1 MARPAAVPL
10 ASEREP
16 RGARRKRET
25 RSRLLAAA
33 LRLMA
38 EKGVEGVAVNEI
50 TEAADVG
57 FGSFY
62 NHFESKEAIYR
73 AVVDSVFEEFA
84 DRLDALLANVEDPAE
99 IVAVSVRHTLVRAKK
114 EPEWGAFLVREGFSM
129 RSVDSGLGRRLLRDI
144 KKGIAAGRFSN
155 GDPFMR
161 FVAVSGTVLA
171 SIAAAST
178 DAHRFS
184 TRHFPE
190 RCAAMVLQ
198 SLGVDPLEANEI
210 ARRTL
215 PRA

>member
-1 MARPAAVPL
+1 
-10 ASEREP
+10 
-16 RGARRKRET
+16 
-25 RSRLLAAA
+25 
-33 LRLMA
+33 MA

-99 IVAVSVRHTLVRAKK
+99 IVAVSVRHTLMRAKK

-144 KKGIAAGRFSN
+144 EKGIAAGRFSN
-155 GDPFMR
+155 GDSFMR
-161 FVAVSGTVLA
+161 FIAVSGIVLA

-178 DAHRFS
+178 DVHRLS
-184 TRHFPE
+184 TKHFPE
-190 RCAAMVLQ
+190 RCAGMVLQ